1 MALGNTK
8 IINKT
13 IKSLILGALILGIL
27 QVYNEASAESNS
39 PKTDSQT
46 QVIKDITTD
55 DAFVL
60 IEKNKDSSNL
70 VILDVRTPEEFEDE
84 HIENAINLD
93 FYSETFKDD
102 LGKLDKNKIYVT
114 HCQLGGRSA
123 KTVVTMKDLGFVEV
137 YNITGGIA
145 GWKSKGL
152 PTNKQKEN

>member
-1 MALGNTK
+1 M
-8 IINKT
+8 INKT
-13 IKSLILGALILGIL
+13 IKSLILWALIIGVFQL
-27 QVYNEASAESNS
+27 YNEAAAESS
-39 PKTDSQT
+39 PPKTNSET
-46 QVIKDITTD
+46 KIIKNITPD
-55 DAFVL
+55 EAFVL

-70 VILDVRTPEEFEDE
+70 VILDVRTSKEFEDE

-123 KTVVTMKDLGFVEV
+123 KTVVIMKDLDFVEV

-152 PTNKQKEN
+152 PTIKQKEN

>member
-1 MALGNTK
+1 M
-8 IINKT
+8 INKT

-27 QVYNEASAESNS
+27 QIYNEASAESNP
-39 PKTDSQT
+39 PKTNSQT
-46 QVIKDITTD
+46 QVIKNITPD
-55 DAFVL
+55 EAFVL

-70 VILDVRTPEEFEDE
+70 VILDVRTSKEFEDE

-93 FYSETFKDD
+93 YYSETFKDD
-102 LGKLDKNKIYVT
+102 LSKLDKNNVYVT

-123 KTVVTMKDLGFVEV
+123 KTVVIMKDLDFVEV

-152 PTNKQKEN
+152 PTVKQKEN